1 MANTKRQNP
10 YAGTDGNFLL
20 QLVIINLCIAIFI
33 FYSPNH
39 KLLMGII
46 GGNVGSVINYFVPPR
61 SSLKSLIYRMIV
73 GSILV
78 AIYFFIRHK

>member
-1 MANTKRQNP
+1 
-10 YAGTDGNFLL
+10 
-20 QLVIINLCIAIFI
+20 
-33 FYSPNH
+33 
-39 KLLMGII
+39 LLMGII